1 MDKKSELLIKKFLPM
16 KNLLLSL
23 AAILT
28 FCCFNTVNAQDCVD
42 TNIVD
47 GVVTADSYGD
57 GCADYITAW
66 CGGYDTATFDSNA
79 MCCICGGGEISMPED
94 PGCSDGETLLTMM
107 DSYGDGWNGNALVV
121 NGTSYTF
128 DSGSQAT
135 ACVALLDCNVIEW
148 TTGGYVG
155 ETSWMMGDLSGAA
168 GSGTGAFG
176 NCGVPGCMAV
186 DACNYNID
194 ATTDDGSCTFAAAGL
209 DCDGNCLSG
218 SLLTMT
224 DSYGDGWNGASL
236 SINGVSYTV
245 ASGSGAVACVD
256 LLDCN
261 TISWTAGA
269 WDAETSWSIAGTEL
283 SGAAGSGTGDFGDCP
298 VYGCTDSSACNYN
311 SEADTDDASCT
322 FASEGFDCDGNI
334 ICDAATQVAADL
346 TISGSD
352 GSAITVIVDGEAV
365 VENISADGTIS
376 ACISAGVLAG
386 SSCVEIS
393 VVAGSDPANMSWF
406 ISAYNGAAVLA
417 AGDGNFGSGQLG
429 CDIAGCMDETA
440 CNYNSEATVSGDC
453 TYPDANADCE
463 GNFVCN
469 DLLFTLDMY
478 DLSGDADG
486 WNGNTF
492 QVIDWVTGEVV
503 PGAGPFTFDDGE
515 MGTALACFPE
525 DMATGCYV
533 IEIGGGDNE
542 AQVGWHL
549 YGYEVFGNY
558 VVDWSAG
565 MAQEWSSAGGELL
578 FGDSGTYQDENG
590 DFISLGTG
598 EFIEGYPDWNS
609 GVGTYDTNNDGVADG
624 YDIGYGCPCLNDSA
638 LNYVFDMDPADYA
651 SWNDLGTPYGEVI
664 PDGTYTNEQGT
675 EVAYQDQSDPC
686 DYGAPDVIGCMDQF
700 AANYNM
706 EANVACDDC
715 CELPACV
722 GSGMDMD
729 ETVAG
734 LVYGASQG
742 QVTVN
747 GCYDGLPT
755 LLGLLG
761 VTCDTDMSLFTDQLP
776 AGTTAQMLCGCSCPD
791 PVVTTCMDDAACN
804 YEAVGECTYADE
816 GFDCAGDP
824 LVCDG
829 SGTNDNAS
837 VAAQFYGFGCEGAI
851 ATMMGSYGYT
861 EDEACAFD
869 GMVPNI
875 DETTG
880 EFLGM
885 IMMFDLGGQTLGDF
899 CGCSCADPVPAG
911 MLVEWASTDSWPTEN
926 GFSITDCDGNVLASM
941 EAGAGF
947 DQAVDLPDNYILTL
961 TDSYGDGGGQ
971 VTIGDTVYTL
981 DGGSSESF
989 VVGVCAISG
998 CTDAAACNYDST
1010 ANEDDGS
1017 CTFAA
1022 EGFDCDG
1029 NQLDCTGD
1037 VTANLSW
1044 VGDGY
1049 CDDGAFG
1056 QYLDCETF
1064 NYDDGDCGHCVDPL
1078 ASNYGVIAE
1087 CEYAPTG
1094 TQVTW
1099 ASTDSWPTE
1108 NGFSITDCDGNVL
1121 ASMEAGAG
1129 FDQAVDLP
1137 DNYILTLTD
1146 SYGDGGG
1153 QVTIGDTVYTL
1164 DGGSSESW
1172 TIGECAEDPGTDCTN
1187 YQIQVGGG
1195 SWASEVSWNITDEN
1209 DAIVASGVAAPSTAC
1224 LDLSNCY
1231 TINMFDSYGDGWNG
1245 NTLTVAG
1252 ETFGLPAGSS
1262 GTASLGT
1269 CTVVCDFT
1277 EVAISVQDG
1286 EGTDFGFS
1294 ITDSSGATV
1303 IMGGNS
1309 FDGVGCFDFENN
1321 CYNVSLSS
1329 SGGNGPL
1336 DATLTV
1342 GDQVY
1347 SWGDSLG
1354 SYSSVY
1360 DETLGDACPV
1370 YGCTDATACNYDSG
1384 ADTDDGS
1391 CEFLSCTC
1399 DGSVLTVTGGG
1410 YPTEVSW
1417 SITDCDGGILFE
1429 GGANYSE
1436 CVDLPDNYIIDMVD
1450 SFGDGWNGAVLS
1462 IGDESYTID
1471 TGSANAVGIGCFVEV
1486 LGCIDEVACNYDASA
1501 NTDDGSCYYPEV
1513 GYNCDFEFLGCPEGT
1528 DSYVLNA
1535 YDSGNDGWGNIA
1547 MNVYFDGELQLF
1559 EAAIAIFGDD
1569 VTSFPFPGIDH
1580 TYSLGLQFEADC
1592 APDPFNGFQY
1602 VQCAEQNAVICVDPS
1617 VECFTFDVFTI
1628 ENYGGGFVGQ
1638 DSDPAEVSWTWEG
1651 PNGDILASGAGT
1663 NMSTSAG
1670 SCGGIDIVGCMD
1682 STACNYNADATVD
1695 NGTCIMPN
1703 VCGSCDGDES
1713 CFGCM
1718 DDTACNFDSSAIE
1731 DDGSCEYPVS
1741 GYDCEGN
1748 FTCDFELTT
1757 VSYDGTGSWQTEN
1770 AWVITDASGNVV
1782 WSGFGSSTN
1791 FATADLCMDP
1801 NGCYTFSLTD
1811 SYGDGWNG
1819 NSLDAGSFG
1828 TYTINGGAA
1837 FEASNCVAEC
1847 TDEEVATYW
1856 MNNDGMSGFAI
1867 SNSEGVVASGG
1878 SDFNGVA
1885 CLDFSSCYSVNL
1897 VPSAGGLG
1905 AGAALVVGD
1914 QTFAYEDGTNAFF
1927 SSDFINAI
1935 GSGCPAMGC
1944 MDETACNYDA
1954 DAEEDDFSCT
1964 YPNACGSC
1972 EGDESCLG
1980 CLDST
1985 ACNYNAEATVDDGS
1999 CDFISC
2005 ACEGT
2010 IITCDGGSWQGE
2022 VSWSISDADGNI
2034 VASGGAPYNQCDV
2047 ALDPNAC
2054 YTITMNDSYGDGWN
2068 GNVLSID
2075 GTAFTLAAGSAG
2087 TDSYGNCVFE
2097 CDYTELSVSVSGGE
2111 GTDFGFAITDSNGE
2125 TVVMGGS
2132 TYEGVGCF
2140 DLDNNCYDVSL
2151 SSSGGNGDQGAT
2163 LTIGEQEFT
2172 WGDGLSFSS
2181 VYEQAVGTCVP
2192 EVLGCMDA
2200 TACNYDDAA
2209 NIDDGS
2215 CYYADDCEA
2224 DYCFEESFDNVTWNG
2239 GNWGTWSGTDAD
2251 AATVADGVM
2260 TLDFGDDVVST
2271 LPTFNTGV
2279 FEVSFDLNILTSGY
2293 FNFGNSGNTLAWD
2306 WENQFYFSADGTASD
2321 DFGNTWTFAPGLP
2334 MDVSTFIDLDNG
2346 AAVLVIDG
2354 NWVAEWA
2361 WTGALGG
2368 VNFFPDA
2375 DGSQFTVDNFS
2386 MCEGEMPVMDMSGCT
2401 DAAACNYDS
2410 SATEDDGSCTYAD
2423 ECNSCDGPIDTD
2435 GDGVAD
2441 CDEVAGCTDMMACNY
2456 NPNATDDDES
2466 CEYTDGVYDCDGIT
2480 CLADSDGDGI
2490 CDPNEVSGCT
2500 DSMASNFNSSATDDD
2515 GSCEYLSGCMDPAA
2529 GNYDSTAQ
2537 VDDGSCEYGPWN
2549 VVSTDCNM
2557 TVLVQADANI
2567 TVEGEPATGELWVGA
2582 FTENGTPAGQVLVT
2596 PGVVTSIALWGAEA
2610 GEDNGFQA
2618 GEEITWA
2625 VYYNGEEIPAT
2636 VGWSFGESTYSCNG
2650 LSGVNVIAATSI
2662 YTQEIALAQ
2671 GWNIWS
2677 TYISPENYNMA
2688 SVFDAIVDDVVIVK
2702 DENGLVFWPAFG
2714 LNNIGNLA
2722 DGEGYQTKMDA
2733 ATTLS
2738 LEGTLV
2744 PYDMEMSLDNGW
2756 NIMGYLHQDPMD
2768 AADALNSIVESI
2780 VIVKDENGLVFWPA
2794 FGLNNIGNMMAGEG
2808 YQIKTEGGAMFSYP
2822 SMMGSRLGYANPV
2835 RTVHFD
2841 RPSNTG
2847 SNMVIGLPSYAW
2859 DNAPSVGD
2867 EIAVYDEIGNLVGS
2881 TTYEGGH
2888 VAITV
2893 WGDDLTTDQKE
2904 GLVEGED
2911 LIFKLWH
2918 ADIDV
2923 EETFVVRWEEG
2934 TGSYIT
2940 DGISVAGNISL
2951 EGISDMNS
2959 YELYQNVPNPFN
2971 GKTSIGFF
2979 APVDGEVNITVYN
2992 MLGELVEVVT
3002 NDMYSAGEHTVTF
3015 KSNELG
3021 QGTYFVKMTTADWSA
3036 TRSMNLVK

>member
-23 AAILT
+23 ATILT
-28 FCCFNTVNAQDCVD
+28 FCCFNIVTAQDCVNTD
-42 TNIVD
+42 NGAVD
-47 GVVTADSYGD
+47 AYGD
-57 GCADYITAW
+57 GCASWYDANESPGSYGCT
-66 CGGYDTATFDSNA
+66 GGYDTADFIAAD
-79 MCCICGGGEISMPED
+79 MCCACGGGQSTMPED
-94 PGCSDGETLLTMM
+94 PGCDDGLTLLTMM
-107 DSYGDGWNGNALVV
+107 DSYGDGWSGNVLLV
-121 NGTSYTF
+121 NGTGYTF
-128 DSGSQAT
+128 DSGAQAT

-148 TTGGYVG
+148 TTGSWEG
-155 ETSWMMGDLSGAA
+155 ETSWTMGDLSGAA

-176 NCGVPGCMAV
+176 NCGVAGCTAV

-224 DSYGDGWNGASL
+224 DSWGDGWNGASL

-245 ASGSGAVACVD
+245 DSGDGAVACVD

-261 TISWTAGA
+261 VIGWTSGSY
-269 WDAETSWSIAGTEL
+269 DSETSWSIAGTEL

-365 VENISADGTIS
+365 VENISADGTVS

-492 QVIDWVTGEVV
+492 QVIDWVTGQVV

-791 PVVTTCMDDAACN
+791 PVVTTCMDDTACN

-911 MLVEWASTDSWPTEN
+911 MLVEWASTDSWPEEN

-947 DQAVDLPDNYILTL
+947 SAYVELPDNYILTM

-981 DGGSSESF
+981 DAGSSESF

-1010 ANEDDGS
+1010 ATEDDGS

-1129 FDQAVDLP
+1129 FDEAVDLP

-1164 DGGSSESW
+1164 DGGSSES
-1172 TIGECAEDPGTDCTN
+1172 
-1187 YQIQVGGG
+1187 
-1195 SWASEVSWNITDEN
+1195 
-1209 DAIVASGVAAPSTAC
+1209 
-1224 LDLSNCY
+1224 
-1231 TINMFDSYGDGWNG
+1231 F
-1245 NTLTVAG
+1245 
-1252 ETFGLPAGSS
+1252 
-1262 GTASLGT
+1262 
-1269 CTVVCDFT
+1269 
-1277 EVAISVQDG
+1277 
-1286 EGTDFGFS
+1286 
-1294 ITDSSGATV
+1294 
-1303 IMGGNS
+1303 
-1309 FDGVGCFDFENN
+1309 
-1321 CYNVSLSS
+1321 
-1329 SGGNGPL
+1329 
-1336 DATLTV
+1336 
-1342 GDQVY
+1342 
-1347 SWGDSLG
+1347 
-1354 SYSSVY
+1354 
-1360 DETLGDACPV
+1360 
-1370 YGCTDATACNYDSG
+1370 
-1384 ADTDDGS
+1384 
-1391 CEFLSCTC
+1391 
-1399 DGSVLTVTGGG
+1399 
-1410 YPTEVSW
+1410 
-1417 SITDCDGGILFE
+1417 
-1429 GGANYSE
+1429 
-1436 CVDLPDNYIIDMVD
+1436 
-1450 SFGDGWNGAVLS
+1450 
-1462 IGDESYTID
+1462 
-1471 TGSANAVGIGCFVEV
+1471 
-1486 LGCIDEVACNYDASA
+1486 
-1501 NTDDGSCYYPEV
+1501 
-1513 GYNCDFEFLGCPEGT
+1513 
-1528 DSYVLNA
+1528 
-1535 YDSGNDGWGNIA
+1535 
-1547 MNVYFDGELQLF
+1547 
-1559 EAAIAIFGDD
+1559 
-1569 VTSFPFPGIDH
+1569 
-1580 TYSLGLQFEADC
+1580 
-1592 APDPFNGFQY
+1592 
-1602 VQCAEQNAVICVDPS
+1602 
-1617 VECFTFDVFTI
+1617 
-1628 ENYGGGFVGQ
+1628 
-1638 DSDPAEVSWTWEG
+1638 
-1651 PNGDILASGAGT
+1651 
-1663 NMSTSAG
+1663 
-1670 SCGGIDIVGCMD
+1670 
-1682 STACNYNADATVD
+1682 
-1695 NGTCIMPN
+1695 
-1703 VCGSCDGDES
+1703 
-1713 CFGCM
+1713 
-1718 DDTACNFDSSAIE
+1718 
-1731 DDGSCEYPVS
+1731 
-1741 GYDCEGN
+1741 
-1748 FTCDFELTT
+1748 
-1757 VSYDGTGSWQTEN
+1757 
-1770 AWVITDASGNVV
+1770 
-1782 WSGFGSSTN
+1782 
-1791 FATADLCMDP
+1791 
-1801 NGCYTFSLTD
+1801 
-1811 SYGDGWNG
+1811 
-1819 NSLDAGSFG
+1819 
-1828 TYTINGGAA
+1828 
-1837 FEASNCVAEC
+1837 
-1847 TDEEVATYW
+1847 
-1856 MNNDGMSGFAI
+1856 
-1867 SNSEGVVASGG
+1867 
-1878 SDFNGVA
+1878 
-1885 CLDFSSCYSVNL
+1885 
-1897 VPSAGGLG
+1897 
-1905 AGAALVVGD
+1905 VVGVC
-1914 QTFAYEDGTNAFF
+1914 
-1927 SSDFINAI
+1927 AI
-1935 GSGCPAMGC
+1935 
-1944 MDETACNYDA
+1944 
-1954 DAEEDDFSCT
+1954 
-1964 YPNACGSC
+1964 
-1972 EGDESCLG
+1972 
-1980 CLDST
+1980 
-1985 ACNYNAEATVDDGS
+1985 
-1999 CDFISC
+1999 
-2005 ACEGT
+2005 
-2010 IITCDGGSWQGE
+2010 
-2022 VSWSISDADGNI
+2022 
-2034 VASGGAPYNQCDV
+2034 
-2047 ALDPNAC
+2047 
-2054 YTITMNDSYGDGWN
+2054 
-2068 GNVLSID
+2068 
-2075 GTAFTLAAGSAG
+2075 
-2087 TDSYGNCVFE
+2087 
-2097 CDYTELSVSVSGGE
+2097 
-2111 GTDFGFAITDSNGE
+2111 
-2125 TVVMGGS
+2125 
-2132 TYEGVGCF
+2132 
-2140 DLDNNCYDVSL
+2140 
-2151 SSSGGNGDQGAT
+2151 
-2163 LTIGEQEFT
+2163 
-2172 WGDGLSFSS
+2172 
-2181 VYEQAVGTCVP
+2181 
-2192 EVLGCMDA
+2192 
-2200 TACNYDDAA
+2200 
-2209 NIDDGS
+2209 
-2215 CYYADDCEA
+2215 
-2224 DYCFEESFDNVTWNG
+2224 
-2239 GNWGTWSGTDAD
+2239 
-2251 AATVADGVM
+2251 
-2260 TLDFGDDVVST
+2260 
-2271 LPTFNTGV
+2271 
-2279 FEVSFDLNILTSGY
+2279 
-2293 FNFGNSGNTLAWD
+2293 
-2306 WENQFYFSADGTASD
+2306 
-2321 DFGNTWTFAPGLP
+2321 
-2334 MDVSTFIDLDNG
+2334 
-2346 AAVLVIDG
+2346 
-2354 NWVAEWA
+2354 
-2361 WTGALGG
+2361 
-2368 VNFFPDA
+2368 
-2375 DGSQFTVDNFS
+2375 
-2386 MCEGEMPVMDMSGCT
+2386 SGCT

-2410 SATEDDGSCTYAD
+2410 TANEDDGSCTFAA
-2423 ECNSCDGPIDTD
+2423 EGF
-2435 GDGVAD
+2435 
-2441 CDEVAGCTDMMACNY
+2441 
-2456 NPNATDDDES
+2456 
-2466 CEYTDGVYDCDGIT
+2466 DCDGNQLDCSGDVAANLSWVGDGYCDDGAFGQYLDCET
-2480 CLADSDGDGI
+2480 FNYDDGDCGHCVDPLASNYGVI
-2490 CDPNEVSGCT
+2490 AECEYAPTGTQVTWASTDSWPKENGFSITDCDGNVLASMEGGAGFDEAVDLPDNYILTMTDSYGDGGGQVTIGDTVYTLDAGSSESFVVGVCAISGCT
-2500 DSMASNFNSSATDDD
+2500 D
-2515 GSCEYLSGCMDPAA
+2515 AA
-2529 GNYDSTAQ
+2529 ACNYDSTANPRR
-2537 VDDGSCEYGPWN
+2537 YG
-2549 VVSTDCNM
+2549 
-2557 TVLVQADANI
+2557 
-2567 TVEGEPATGELWVGA
+2567 
-2582 FTENGTPAGQVLVT
+2582 
-2596 PGVVTSIALWGAEA
+2596 
-2610 GEDNGFQA
+2610 
-2618 GEEITWA
+2618 
-2625 VYYNGEEIPAT
+2625 
-2636 VGWSFGESTYSCNG
+2636 
-2650 LSGVNVIAATSI
+2650 
-2662 YTQEIALAQ
+2662 
-2671 GWNIWS
+2671 
-2677 TYISPENYNMA
+2677 
-2688 SVFDAIVDDVVIVK
+2688 
-2702 DENGLVFWPAFG
+2702 
-2714 LNNIGNLA
+2714 
-2722 DGEGYQTKMDA
+2722 
-2733 ATTLS
+2733 
-2738 LEGTLV
+2738 
-2744 PYDMEMSLDNGW
+2744 LDN
-2756 NIMGYLHQDPMD
+2756 Y
-2768 AADALNSIVESI
+2768 
-2780 VIVKDENGLVFWPA
+2780 
-2794 FGLNNIGNMMAGEG
+2794 
-2808 YQIKTEGGAMFSYP
+2808 
-2822 SMMGSRLGYANPV
+2822 
-2835 RTVHFD
+2835 
-2841 RPSNTG
+2841 
-2847 SNMVIGLPSYAW
+2847 
-2859 DNAPSVGD
+2859 
-2867 EIAVYDEIGNLVGS
+2867 
-2881 TTYEGGH
+2881 
-2888 VAITV
+2888 
-2893 WGDDLTTDQKE
+2893 
-2904 GLVEGED
+2904 
-2911 LIFKLWH
+2911 
-2918 ADIDV
+2918 
-2923 EETFVVRWEEG
+2923 
-2934 TGSYIT
+2934 
-2940 DGISVAGNISL
+2940 
-2951 EGISDMNS
+2951 
-2959 YELYQNVPNPFN
+2959 
-2971 GKTSIGFF
+2971 
-2979 APVDGEVNITVYN
+2979 
-2992 MLGELVEVVT
+2992 
-3002 NDMYSAGEHTVTF
+3002 
-3015 KSNELG
+3015 
-3021 QGTYFVKMTTADWSA
+3021 
-3036 TRSMNLVK
+3036 